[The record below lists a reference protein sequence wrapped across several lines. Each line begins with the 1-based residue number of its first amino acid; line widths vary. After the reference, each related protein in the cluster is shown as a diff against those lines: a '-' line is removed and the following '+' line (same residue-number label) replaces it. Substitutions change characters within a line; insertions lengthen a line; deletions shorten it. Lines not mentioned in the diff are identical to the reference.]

1 MKTRH
6 QLLGAVVIIS
16 TFAVS
21 GSYSPAYADG
31 SPLLPNLN
39 GFLSIQ
45 NSGRDFFE
53 AGREKLEKEVKIIYR
68 GELSSDEQLLTVN
81 EDVIPPE
88 QEDILE
94 TPDPSDDS

>member
-1 MKTRH
+1 MKSRH
-6 QLLGAVVIIS
+6 QLLGAVVVIS
-16 TFAVS
+16 TVVVS

-31 SPLLPNLN
+31 SPLIPNLN

-68 GELSSDEQLLTVN
+68 GELASDEKLLTVN

-88 QEDILE
+88 QEEILPI
-94 TPDPSDDS
+94 PDSSDDS